1 MSDIQ
6 EQSYKLKSII
16 YQQLIYTKI
25 KYTCIVK
32 CYFLNESFAY
42 VGLKTPTLKY
52 YSLSLRAASRSS
64 VWFQNLRYM
73 YDLDFANFKTAKH
86 DLK

>member
-32 CYFLNESFAY
+32 YYFLNESFAY
-42 VGLKTPTLKY
+42 GGLTVSSLK
-52 YSLSLRAASRSS
+52 SDSMNEENIFLAADMCI
-64 VWFQNLRYM
+64 V
-73 YDLDFANFKTAKH
+73 T
-86 DLK
+86 